1 VTARL
6 RLDVSGLVQGVGFRP
21 YVYRLAGELALS
33 GWVRNDA
40 TGVHIEVEGDPAP
53 LDQFRERLPR
63 EAPPLASVQG
73 VTSTWLPTEGS
84 QRFEICESEGSG
96 ERTVPVLADV
106 APCSA
111 CLREMAD
118 PRDRRYRYPFVNCTH
133 CGPRASI
140 VRALPYDRPQ
150 TTMAGFALCPE
161 CRAEYDSPA
170 DRRFHA
176 QPVACPACG
185 PRLAYWTPDGKELAD
200 GEDALDLAVQALLG
214 GQIVALKGVG
224 GFQLL
229 VDARDARAVARLR
242 ARKRREEKPFALL
255 VDTLEQARRIVDTTP
270 EAEAALAGLE
280 APIVLLPR
288 RAGAGI
294 ADNVAPRNPRL
305 GVMLPASPLHHL
317 LMRQIPFPLVATSG
331 NLTDEPI
338 CTDEKEALTR
348 LGGIADGLLV
358 HDRPIARHL
367 DDSVGMVAAGEFR
380 VTRRARGFAP
390 LPVLLPEPV
399 PPILAVGAHL
409 KNAVALSVDRRVLVG
424 PHVGDLDTPEALVA
438 FERACEDMVRLY
450 GVVPEAVAHDLHP
463 DYASTHWAQRTGAPL
478 VPVQHHHAH
487 LAACLAENGVSGEA
501 LGVIWDGT
509 GLGTD
514 GTIWGGEFLLGS
526 AEGYRRVAHL
536 KPFRLPG
543 GDAAA
548 REPRR
553 SALALVYA
561 VSGPWGLAAHDLPPL
576 QGLSRQQLRLL
587 TAMLAKGTQAPI
599 TTSAGRLFDG
609 VAALLGLRMR
619 SAYEGQAA
627 MEVESAAGNLPAG
640 GYAMPLVSGPEG
652 TVGVLDWSLAVEAL
666 VRDVRRGAGTAEMAA
681 RFHEGLANGILEVAR
696 AVGVPRV
703 ALSGGCFQ
711 NKRLLEGTVGRL
723 ATAGFT
729 VFLHRRVPPG
739 DGGVALGQVAV
750 AAAQL
755 AGRRGGA

>member
-21 YVYRLAGELALS
+21 YVYRLAEELALS
-33 GWVRNDA
+33 GWVRNGPS
-40 TGVHIEVEGDPAP
+40 GVHIEVEGERAP
-53 LDQFRERLPR
+53 LDRFRERLPR
-63 EAPPLASVQG
+63 EAPPLAAVQG
-73 VTSTWLPTEGS
+73 VTSTWLPPEGS
-84 QRFEICESEGSG
+84 QRFEIRESARSG
-96 ERTVPVLADV
+96 DRTAPVLADV
-106 APCSA
+106 APCDA

-118 PRDRRYRYPFVNCTH
+118 PQDRRHGYPFVNCTH

-140 VRALPYDRPQ
+140 VRALPYDRPH
-150 TTMAGFALCPE
+150 TTMAGFALCPD
-161 CRAEYDSPA
+161 CQREYDDPG

-176 QPVACPACG
+176 QPIACPACG
-185 PRLAYWTPDGKELAD
+185 PRLAYWMPDGKELASG
-200 GEDALDLAVQALLG
+200 GEALELAAQALTG
-214 GQIVALKGVG
+214 GQILALKGVG

-255 VDTLEQARRIVDTTP
+255 VGTLAQARGVVETTA
-270 EAEAALAGLE
+270 EAEEALGGPG

-294 ADNVAPRNPRL
+294 AENVAPRNPRL

-317 LMRQIPFPLVATSG
+317 LTRQVPFPLVATSG

-338 CTDEKEALTR
+338 CTDEREALAR
-348 LGGIADGLLV
+348 LQGIADGLLV

-367 DDSVGMVAAGEFR
+367 DDSVGMVAAGAFR
-380 VTRRARGFAP
+380 ITRRARGFAP

-409 KNAVALSVDRRVLVG
+409 KSAVALSIDRRVLLG
-424 PHVGDLDTPEALVA
+424 PHIGDLDTPEALAA
-438 FERACEDMVRLY
+438 FERACEDMVGLY
-450 GVVPEAVAHDLHP
+450 GVVPEAIAHDLHP
-463 DYASTHWAQRTGAPL
+463 DHASTQWARQAGLPTVA
-478 VPVQHHHAH
+478 VQHHHAH
-487 LAACLAENGVSGEA
+487 LAACLAENGARGEA

-526 AEGYRRVAHL
+526 AAGYRRVAHL

-553 SALALVYA
+553 TALALLHA
-561 VSGPWGLAAHDLPPL
+561 VSGEWGLTAHDLPPL
-576 QGLSRQQLRLL
+576 QDLSGQQRRILA
-587 TAMLAKGTQAPI
+587 TMLAQGTHAPL

-619 SAYEGQAA
+619 ATYEGQAA
-627 MEVESAAGNLPAG
+627 MEVEAAAGSLPAG
-640 GYAMPLVSGPEG
+640 GYPVPLVPGPEG
-652 TVGVLDWSLAVEAL
+652 TVGTLDWSPAIEAL
-666 VRDVRRGAGTAEMAA
+666 VHDVRRGAATAEMAA
-681 RFHEGLANGILEVAR
+681 RFHEGLANGILAVAR
-696 AVGVPRV
+696 AAGVPQV

-711 NKRLLEGTVGRL
+711 NRRLLESTAARL
-723 ATAGFT
+723 TGAGFT
-729 VFLHRRVPPG
+729 VLLHRHVPPG

-750 AAAQL
+750 AAAGRP
-755 AGRRGGA
+755 GRRGGA

>member
-1 VTARL
+1 MTARL
-6 RLDVSGLVQGVGFRP
+6 RLEVSGLVQGVGFRP

-40 TGVHIEVEGDPAP
+40 AGVHIEVEGDKAP
-53 LDQFRERLPR
+53 LDQFRERLSR
-63 EAPPLASVQG
+63 EAPPLASVQD
-73 VTSTWLPTEGS
+73 VTSTWLPTQGS
-84 QRFEICESEGSG
+84 ERFEIRESEGSG

-106 APCSA
+106 APCAA
-111 CLREMAD
+111 CLAEMRD
-118 PRDRRYRYPFVNCTH
+118 PADRRYRYPFVNCTH

-140 VRALPYDRPQ
+140 VRALPYDRPH
-150 TTMAGFALCPE
+150 TTMAGFALCPD
-161 CRAEYDSPA
+161 CRAEYENPA

-185 PRLAYWTPDGKELAD
+185 PRLAYWMPDGTELAD
-200 GEDALDLAVQALLG
+200 GEDALDLCVQALQG
-214 GQIVALKGVG
+214 GQIVGLKGVG

-242 ARKRREEKPFALL
+242 ARKRREEKPFALML
-255 VDTLEQARRIVDTTP
+255 GTLEQVRQVVDTTP
-270 EAEAALAGLE
+270 EAEQALCGPE
-280 APIVLLPR
+280 APIVLLSR
-288 RAGAGI
+288 RAGSGI

-317 LMRQIPFPLVATSG
+317 LMREISFPLVATSG

-348 LGGIADGLLV
+348 LHGIADGLLV

-367 DDSVGMVAAGEFR
+367 DDSVGMVAAGAFR
-380 VTRRARGFAP
+380 ITRRARGFAP
-390 LPVLLPEPV
+390 LPVLLAEPV

-409 KNAVALSVDRRVLVG
+409 KSAVALSVGRRVLVG

-450 GVVPEAVAHDLHP
+450 GVTPEAVAHDLHP
-463 DYASTHWAQRTGAPL
+463 DYASTQWAQATGAPL
-478 VPVQHHHAH
+478 VAVQHHHAH
-487 LAACLAENGVSGEA
+487 LASCLAENGVSGEA

-526 AEGYRRVAHL
+526 ASGYRRVAHL

-553 SALALVYA
+553 SALALLHA
-561 VSGPWGLAAHDLPPL
+561 VSGAWGLAAHDLPPL

-587 TAMLAKGTQAPI
+587 AAMLAKGTQAPL

-627 MEVESAAGNLPAG
+627 MEVESAAGSLPAG
-640 GYAMPLVSGPEG
+640 GYPMPLVSGPEG

-666 VRDVRRGAGTAEMAA
+666 VRDVRRGTGTAEMAA
-681 RFHEGLANGILEVAR
+681 RFHEGLANGILQVAR
-696 AVGVPRV
+696 VVGVGQV

-711 NKRLLEGTVGRL
+711 NKRLLEGTAARL
-723 ATAGFT
+723 TSAGFT

-750 AAAQL
+750 AAARL